1 MKRKLL
7 KRTVL
12 LSPNYPH
19 QSYPH
24 QNYDPLQEPMPIL
37 MKYSI
42 FGGLKQL
49 MAAIYSHFD
58 HPIYDQ
64 YTVCIYS
71 FFLWHLVLTTQPWC
85 VHINVYKHVYI
96 YIYGIPTSTNI
107 IMSACIDKCIYIY
120 LFIYKYI
127 WYTVDSLHMSTSL
140 ITSES
145 LGPEIH
151 NKTLMALTRKV
162 VRGI

>member
-120 LFIYKYI
+120 IYSYINICGIQSTVYICLPHLSHQNLWVQKYTI
-127 WYTVDSLHMSTSL
+127 K
-140 ITSES
+140 
-145 LGPEIH
+145 P
-151 NKTLMALTRKV
+151 
-162 VRGI
+162 